1 MALTRPFPGRRAS
14 KKRVR
19 LVAAPYPGSRIL
31 SLSLYQGT
39 ILRKPFFFLLVDSL
53 LFLASAPFG
62 GLLCASVGFAAL
74 PSEVA
79 PAAEGSAF
87 ASAPV
92 VPVPAAVE
100 GAAPFVAPP
109 PLVAAG
115 SAGDVG
121 SLGGSLPAGGFAEL
135 PSAGAAVFSAPLVV
149 PFELPPA
156 VTVATIPEV
165 APPAPIRDC
174 PPLAKISPV
183 EVSVSGCRFGGPVFA
198 AACSSAPGPFFRIPS
213 GFLTRLVRF
222 LGVFCSARIHAT
234 ALGSACGTG
243 APSAV
248 SLFFASEAS
257 PESG

>member
-39 ILRKPFFFLLVDSL
+39 ILRKPFFFLLLDSL

-62 GLLCASVGFAAL
+62 EPLCASVGFAAL
-74 PSEVA
+74 PSEVV
-79 PAAEGSAF
+79 PAAEGPAF

-92 VPVPAAVE
+92 VPVPPAAE
-100 GAAPFVAPP
+100 GTAPFVAPP
-109 PLVAAG
+109 PLVAADAAVG
-115 SAGDVG
+115 SAGDAG
-121 SLGGSLPAGGFAEL
+121 SLGGSRPAGAFTEL

-149 PFELPPA
+149 PFEPPPA

-183 EVSVSGCRFGGPVFA
+183 EVSVSGCRFGGPV
-198 AACSSAPGPFFRIPS
+198 SSAARACVRSRS
-213 GFLTRLVRF
+213 GFSICR
-222 LGVFCSARIHAT
+222 
-234 ALGSACGTG
+234 
-243 APSAV
+243 
-248 SLFFASEAS
+248 
-257 PESG
+257 